1 MIINHNMSAI
11 NTNRALKFQ
20 NWNVSK
26 NMEALSSG
34 LRINKAGD
42 DASGLAVS
50 EKMRTRK
57 KYRRKKKKLP
67 RICRHR

>member
-11 NTNRALKFQ
+11 NANRQLGVANRQ
-20 NWNVSK
+20 TMQS
-26 NMEALSSG
+26 MEKLASG

-50 EKMRTRK
+50 ETAT
-57 KYRRKKKKLP
+57 
-67 RICRHR
+67 